1 MGIFKIE
8 DVLEKEGIYI
18 ATISG
23 ISMYPMLRN
32 RRDTVIIKPYKG
44 RLKKFDVPLYR
55 VGDRYVLHRIIKV
68 LPDSYVIRGDNLA
81 EKEYGITDE
90 NILGVMTSFYR
101 DEKEIKLNSLAYKT
115 YVFVWHNIFYLRI
128 FVQKVHNKL
137 SRGRKIDAGSDI
149 SG

>member
-32 RRDTVIIKPYKG
+32 RRDTVVIKPYEG

-137 SRGRKIDAGSDI
+137 RRGRNINAGSDI
-149 SG
+149 SS

>member
-32 RRDTVIIKPYKG
+32 RRDTVVIKPYEG

-137 SRGRKIDAGSDI
+137 RRGRKINAGSDI
-149 SG
+149 SS